1 MAHIIK
7 RFAIP
12 ETITITTI
20 SNSGRITSRFIP
32 RKLAL
37 AFLTIPVIAVLLS
50 GSYLFNEYRLYKQSV
65 QAAHYEQLELEEIL
79 AEVKSHIL
87 STQLLAKGTARL
99 GAHLS
104 NQIPYEYDYSTP
116 ENSPRSSLISSMQTL
131 SNPEYSSA
139 DVVYE
144 SAETIL
150 DVSETLAASTGNIQ
164 TVQTIVNRIKAI
176 PDGLPVK
183 GKLVSGFGIRKSP
196 FGNVLQLH
204 RGLDI
209 VAKLNT
215 PVTSG
220 GDGIVVF
227 AGTSY
232 LWGKNIVIDHGFG
245 IFTQYGHLNDI
256 AVKLDDRVR
265 KGEIIGK
272 LGKTGRATGAHLHYQ
287 IWVNEIP
294 LDPFMFLAAGEKRH
308 LKIDSPN
315 TTADGSAPQ
324 LPEGGSR

>member
-1 MAHIIK
+1 MSDKKILVVDDDPDVREAAAQALGSIVPTLSRDKDKQELEMFRKQRGEQEK
-7 RFAIP
+7 R
-12 ETITITTI
+12 EQQGTTTEEE
-20 SNSGRITSRFIP
+20 NAP
-32 RKLAL
+32 LK
-37 AFLTIPVIAVLLS
+37 PV
-50 GSYLFNEYRLYKQSV
+50 
-65 QAAHYEQLELEEIL
+65 EEIL
-79 AEVKSHIL
+79 AEVKSHIS
-87 STQLLAKGTARL
+87 STQLLAKETARL
-99 GAHLS
+99 GVDLS
-104 NQIPYEYDYSTP
+104 KQIPYEYDYIIP

-131 SNPEYSSA
+131 SNPEYPSA

-150 DVSETLAASTGNIQ
+150 IVSETLAASIGNVR
-164 TVQTIVNRIKAI
+164 TVQTIVDLIKAI

-183 GKLVSGFGIRKSP
+183 GKLVTGFGIRKSP

-227 AGTSY
+227 TGTSY

-256 AVKLDDRVR
+256 AVKLDDHVR
-265 KGEIIGK
+265 KGETIGK
-272 LGKTGRATGAHLHYQ
+272 LGKTGRVTGAHLHYQ

-294 LDPFMFLAAGEKRH
+294 LDPFMFFAAGEKRH
-308 LKIDSPN
+308 LKIDSPT